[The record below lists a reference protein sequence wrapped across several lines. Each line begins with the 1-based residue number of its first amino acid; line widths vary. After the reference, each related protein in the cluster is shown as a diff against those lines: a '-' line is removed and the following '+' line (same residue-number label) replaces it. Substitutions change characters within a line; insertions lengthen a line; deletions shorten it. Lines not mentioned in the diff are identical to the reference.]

1 MVLSS
6 LACPSGKQMLSQVSW
21 ASNAKKA
28 GRGRQSLQRKSYLL
42 VDYQTTVVKHSQL
55 TQMGRESQRAE
66 SETNR
71 SAQRAVVLWVV
82 NFFLQFSQGVTIFLQ
97 FDFGNHSSALPFSL
111 QTLCTTSRT

>member
-42 VDYQTTVVKHSQL
+42 VDLSNN
-55 TQMGRESQRAE
+55 GREAFTTYANGQGKSTRKVRDKSLGTARGCLMGCE
-66 SETNR
+66 FLLAILAR
-71 SAQRAVVLWVV
+71 RHYLFAV
-82 NFFLQFSQGVTIFLQ
+82 
-97 FDFGNHSSALPFSL
+97 
-111 QTLCTTSRT
+111 